1 MKRIERET
9 ERARRGWWNNR
20 LQLWH
25 ERESAACGGRCH
37 IFFFFFFSYSRI
49 ARRLGKEAAAE
60 APKLG
65 QSKNVSRLSSIWVN
79 IPSGVF
85 IYLSRGKERFC
96 SVILQIFSR
105 NFYECRSTL
114 VWRKKGISKWK
125 IFFYLDSLIKLPL
138 DNLGEMNYTEFNRI
152 EKKIIFLRSQQ
163 LYPNFLNPKI

>member
-37 IFFFFFFSYSRI
+37 IFFFFFFLIPESPAVSGKRLLQRLPNLARAKTCRASRVFGLI
-49 ARRLGKEAAAE
+49 FL
-60 APKLG
+60 P
-65 QSKNVSRLSSIWVN
+65 VSL
-79 IPSGVF
+79 F
-85 IYLSRGKERFC
+85 IYREGRSVSAALFC
-96 SVILQIFSR
+96 RFSR
-105 NFYECRSTL
+105 EIFTSVVLLLCEE
-114 VWRKKGISKWK
+114 KKGISKWK